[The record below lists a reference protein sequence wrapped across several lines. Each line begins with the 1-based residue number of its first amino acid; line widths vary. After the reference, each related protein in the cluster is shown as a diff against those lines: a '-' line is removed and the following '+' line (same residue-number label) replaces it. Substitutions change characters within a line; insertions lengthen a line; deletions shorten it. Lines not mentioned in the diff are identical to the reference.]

1 MKTPREILME
11 RHSAAESKLDA
22 IRKEVVAS
30 EFEGNERRTGLVET
44 LWQELILPCRRIWV
58 GLAATWAIILVVN
71 LLNGPSTETIASK
84 QALPGPEVVAALR
97 EQRQLFTQLLE
108 PLPPSPATRPNPP
121 GPRGAAPQFIR
132 FA

>member
-1 MKTPREILME
+1 MKTPREILLG
-11 RHSAAESKLDA
+11 RHKAAEPKLDA
-22 IRKEVVAS
+22 IREEVVSS
-30 EFEGNERRTGLVET
+30 EIVGKERGKRFTET

-97 EQRQLFTQLLE
+97 EQRQLFTQMLE